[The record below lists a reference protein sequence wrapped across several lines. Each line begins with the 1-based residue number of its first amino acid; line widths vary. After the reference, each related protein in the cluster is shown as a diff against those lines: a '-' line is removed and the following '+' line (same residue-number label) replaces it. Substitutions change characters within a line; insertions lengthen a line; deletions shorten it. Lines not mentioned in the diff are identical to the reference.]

1 MMMIE
6 KIYTRCSEA
15 LPVIGGA
22 GGAASQI
29 ERITQYFPSW
39 ETVISSIIITVIGA
53 VTGYLVKVL
62 LDIVFKKKMVK

>member
-1 MMMIE
+1 MIE
-6 KIYTRCSEA
+6 KIYSKCDEA

-29 ERITQYFPSW
+29 KEITQYFPSW
-39 ETVISSIIITVIGA
+39 ETVISSIVITVIGA

-62 LDIVFKKKMVK
+62 LDIVNGK